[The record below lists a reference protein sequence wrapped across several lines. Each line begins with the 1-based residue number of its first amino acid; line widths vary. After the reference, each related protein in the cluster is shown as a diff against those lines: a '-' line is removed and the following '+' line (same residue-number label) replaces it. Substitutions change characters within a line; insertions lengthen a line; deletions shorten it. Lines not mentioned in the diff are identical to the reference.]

1 MYFVLKIK
9 TPDQIERMRETC
21 RVSSVCNYLFSYDIN
36 FLMHANIAS
45 LSHPWSSLKHASLL
59 TIYMYRS
66 TVCCMHPRRRIL
78 HNDLSLHYC

>member
-9 TPDQIERMRETC
+9 TPDQIERMREAC
-21 RVSSVCNYLFSYDIN
+21 RVSYVCNYPFSYII

-59 TIYMYRS
+59 TIYMYRR

>member
-21 RVSSVCNYLFSYDIN
+21 RVSSICNYLFSYDII
-36 FLMHANIAS
+36 FLIHANTAS

-59 TIYMYRS
+59 TKYMYKG
-66 TVCCMHPRRRIL
+66 TVCCMHPRR
-78 HNDLSLHYC
+78 